1 MDLGDRRQ
9 TTRQG
14 EEDGNEKSRVVLSE
28 YADVER
34 EVVDGRRQF
43 REDRS
48 TAAIREEMSLHYK
61 KMAELYRQLYGQD
74 CPMAAFMEDSASR
87 IRSPGQN

>member
-1 MDLGDRRQ
+1 MEGYRHGSEGQMDLGDGRQ

-28 YADVER
+28 YADMER
-34 EVVDGRRQF
+34 EMVDGRRQF

-48 TAAIREEMSLHYK
+48 TAAIREDGIIPSRTK
-61 KMAELYRQLYGQD
+61 KK
-74 CPMAAFMEDSASR
+74 
-87 IRSPGQN
+87 